1 MTPAVTQHSPKT
13 RSTVR
18 MADPPF
24 HARRQARRHLADRAR
39 RARGGSP
46 ARVADCQ
53 RLCRPRRRRAAAIAV
68 PPAPSRATP
77 AAAIIASGQ
86 PVVGRPPPGG
96 LEDGPG
102 AGAWLGAGEVGAGG
116 VGAGEVGGG
125 EVGGGEVGGGE
136 VGGGEVGGGE
146 VGGGEVGAPHATQN
160 TFCLALPCWP
170 VKFQNSL

>member
-1 MTPAVTQHSPKT
+1 MAPAVRQHSPKM

-18 MADPPF
+18 MADHHF
-24 HARRQARRHLADRAR
+24 TRGGRHGGTWPTTRAGPR
-39 RARGGSP
+39 GSP
-46 ARVADCQ
+46 ARVANRQ
-53 RLCRPRRRRAAAIAV
+53 RLCSPRRRRAAAMAV
-68 PPAPSRATP
+68 PPVPSRATP
-77 AAAIIASGQ
+77 AAAISASGQ